1 MTLKE
6 LSQLYYLNREIEMDK
21 KRLLELEARAVSCS
35 SGLSGM
41 PRSSG
46 VGDRVGR
53 YAAEIVDLKGIIEA
67 KLQQCIYEHNRLER
81 YITTI
86 EDSLLRQVFTY
97 RFVNGLPWQQVA
109 ACIGGSNTADGVRMM
124 CNRYIKATEPETDD
138 GTEVQL

>member
-35 SGLSGM
+35 SDLSGM

-53 YAAEIVDLKGIIEA
+53 YGSPARSA
-67 KLQQCIYEHNRLER
+67 KS
-81 YITTI
+81 
-86 EDSLLRQVFTY
+86 SLRVRPTM
-97 RFVNGLPWQQVA
+97 
-109 ACIGGSNTADGVRMM
+109 TATRM
-124 CNRYIKATEPETDD
+124 
-138 GTEVQL
+138 